1 MSKELTEP
9 EIGQVWYNKKGK
21 YRFVIISKQQ
31 RPYRFYCVRENMKP
45 FVPFVETFE
54 KALADNWEKVEEAPK
69 RWKPA
74 EDEYYYFVSDE
85 YVGSISKFS
94 WQNDATDNNL
104 YKAHNCFNTRQK
116 AEQARD
122 LWIAERELRSLS
134 GGGVWG
140 IHRKRGEFIPY
151 NEPDHILSG
160 YRFPT
165 FEEAQEAIK
174 QLGED
179 KLKLIFGVK

>member
-1 MSKELTEP
+1 MSTLNELKDWIEQGGKICQSDWCDNKYIKKDGDEWVDDNGVKAGLGP
-9 EIGQVWYNKKGK
+9 E
-21 YRFVIISKQQ
+21 
-31 RPYRFYCVRENMKP
+31 M
-45 FVPFVETFE
+45 
-54 KALADNWEKVEEAPK
+54 ALANNWEKVEEAPK

-94 WQNDATDNNL
+94 WQNDAADNNL
-104 YKAHNCFNTRQK
+104 YKAYNCFNTRQK
-116 AEQARD
+116 AEHARD

-151 NEPDHILSG
+151 NEPDHISSG
-160 YRFPT
+160 YRFTT
-165 FEEAQEAIK
+165 FKEAQEAIK